1 MKIDITQL
9 KNQYCQMLFGQNAN
23 NVLTLLDKI
32 AVAYNLSMIEK
43 TAENKDLMFVYNT
56 LSSSD
61 PTVINTLQR
70 LNGKNLAP
78 ALYDAHKSALYTTFD
93 AIKQSCYKFDEKDID
108 PNQTEVPVY
117 NIKKTSQKLLI
128 NVARLERNSN
138 PTDKELDKF
147 LQMYCENRSY
157 RDIQKDY
164 KSLSFVD
171 TNDLKVYRDTNEY
184 VTFVYPDDIPNNFV
198 ITISRKDACVD
209 FYEKTPT
216 TKMAFYYNTPQ
227 TLLDSTNDFNEIA
240 VLRKDTMAEES
251 REIMPVALLCTK
263 TISPLEQR
271 IAQKLGLK
279 IIFSE
284 NQYTPKISK
293 KKSLDWKAYQPCKKQ
308 IKYDFE
314 L

>member
-43 TAENKDLMFVYNT
+43 TAENKDLMFVYNA

-78 ALYDAHKSALYTTFD
+78 ALYDAHKAALYTTFD

-171 TNDLKVYRDTNEY
+171 TNDLKVFRDPNEY

-293 KKSLDWKAYQPCKKQ
+293 KKNLDWKAYQPCKKQ

>member
-1 MKIDITQL
+1 MKIDTTQL
-9 KNQYCQMLFGQNAN
+9 KNQYCQTLFGQNAN
-23 NVLTLLDKI
+23 NVLALLDKI
-32 AVAYNLSMIEK
+32 AVAYNLSMIQK
-43 TAENKDLMFVYNT
+43 TTENKDLMFVYNT
-56 LSSSD
+56 LLSSD

-78 ALYDAHKSALYTTFD
+78 ALYDAHKAALYTTFD
-93 AIKQSCYKFDEKDID
+93 AIKQTCYKFDEKDLD
-108 PNQTEVPVY
+108 QNQTEVPIY
-117 NIKKTSQKLLI
+117 NIKKTSQKLLV
-128 NVARLERNSN
+128 NVAKLDRNSN

-147 LQMYCENRSY
+147 LQMYCESRGY

-171 TNDLKVYRDTNEY
+171 TKDLKVFRDTNQY
-184 VTFVYPDDIPNNFV
+184 VTFVYPDDIPNNFL

-251 REIMPVALLCTK
+251 REILPVALLCTK

-271 IAQKLGLK
+271 IAQKLGIK

-293 KKSLDWKAYQPCKKQ
+293 KKSLDWKAYQPGKKQ

>member
-1 MKIDITQL
+1 
-9 KNQYCQMLFGQNAN
+9 MLFGQNAN

-171 TNDLKVYRDTNEY
+171 TNDLKVFRDTNEY